1 MAGSFLGRHIS
12 TLLPVM
18 VMWIICIDS
27 CSLPREPIPT
37 ATKTVEN
44 PRQGVYITNDPG
56 DLPLPSSG
64 YEIYLIGEQIHGT
77 NEVHMFLLKYLQIL
91 HESTGLRDVALEN
104 GRGYERAVNQ
114 YVMGLSENTSVYW
127 YTGWEGI
134 LEGIKSYNQDLPDG
148 EKIRLHLV
156 DVHGE
161 LSTIYAYME
170 ELKEMMGPV
179 ADQIEVPPLSKF
191 EQLDES
197 DMLAL
202 LDQFGEIRDNPP
214 ALTAD
219 LDTLRA
225 SIKYH
230 FTMDQVNRGIV
241 PIGAA
246 IKIRD
251 ECIASNVLYVLNA
264 LDGSSLLAL
273 YGGWHAQKRRLVQ
286 AVEIN
291 GHMASINAE
300 PWAEILANSG
310 VDIYSLLVGGLT
322 GKAHPHLIMN
332 VESDPGE
339 IYFPDGSTLA
349 DLLNKVPDNEVIY
362 IDLRSNA
369 NGAVRIGKNF
379 DPWTI
384 YDGEM
389 PAEEAF
395 DGLILFKEVTPTEW
409 RFPSETYPS
418 PGIR

>member
-1 MAGSFLGRHIS
+1 MAGSFVGRHIS
-12 TLLPVM
+12 AILPV
-18 VMWIICIDS
+18 VAILFVCIDS
-27 CSLPREPIPT
+27 CSLPPKPIPT
-37 ATKTVEN
+37 VTQKVEN
-44 PRQGVYITNDPG
+44 PRQGVYITYDPG
-56 DLPLPSSG
+56 DLPLPISG
-64 YEIYLIGEQIHGT
+64 YEIFLIGEQIHGT

-91 HESTGLRDVALEN
+91 HESTGLRDVVLEN

-114 YVMGLSENTSVYW
+114 YVMGLSENTSDYW

-134 LEGIKSYNQDLPDG
+134 LEGIKSYNQYLPDG

-156 DVHGE
+156 DVHGQ
-161 LSTIYAYME
+161 LSTIYTYMQ
-170 ELKEMMGPV
+170 ELKELMGPA

-197 DMLAL
+197 EMLAL
-202 LDQFGEIRDNPP
+202 LDQFGEIRDKPP
-214 ALTAD
+214 AFTAD

-225 SIKYH
+225 SIQYH

-246 IKIRD
+246 IKMRD

-264 LDGSSLLAL
+264 MDRSPLLAL
-273 YGGWHAQKRRLVQ
+273 YGGWHAQKRPLVQ
-286 AVEIN
+286 AVEISD
-291 GHMASINAE
+291 HMASINAE

-310 VDIYSLLVGGLT
+310 VDIYSLLVGGIT
-322 GKAHPHLIMN
+322 GKAHPHLITD

-339 IYFPDGSTLA
+339 IFFPDGSTLA
-349 DLLNKVPDNEVIY
+349 DLLNKVPDDEVIY

-389 PAEEAF
+389 PAGEAF
-395 DGLILFKEVTPTEW
+395 DGLILFREVTPTEW
-409 RFPSETYPS
+409 RFPQ
-418 PGIR
+418 